1 MLGQNLTV
9 GDRILSEQ
17 TLIPQVTEDGS
28 FTFFSDEFQEKFHSQ
43 SGAKQESEGKFVLAC
58 QLAQKASQT
67 DHMCLLDICYG
78 LGYNTASALESIWL
92 VNPQCRVTLIALEL
106 DLNIPRQAIA
116 YHLLDQW
123 ADPISQWLKKLALE
137 GRVENPLLKAELLSG
152 DARLTL
158 QQVKSSAFKADAIF
172 LDPFSPPKCPQLWT
186 VEFLTL
192 LVQSLAIDGR
202 LATYSCAASV
212 RTALE
217 LAGLKF
223 GAGVQ
228 VGKRSPGTVAN
239 FTGEDLPPIS
249 DQEQEHLQT
258 RAAIAYRDPDLQ
270 DSAET
275 ILERRKAEQAKSC
288 LEPTSHWKKRW
299 LCLKNETKKRGD

>member
-1 MLGQNLTV
+1 MLGQDLS
-9 GDRILSEQ
+9 GSDRVLSEQ

-58 QLAQKASQT
+58 QLAQKAAQT
-67 DHMCLLDICYG
+67 DHLFLLDVCYG
-78 LGYNTASALESIWL
+78 LGYNSASALERIWS
-92 VNPQCRVTLIALEL
+92 VNPRCQVTLIALEL
-106 DLNIPRQAIA
+106 DLTVPRQAIA

-123 ADPISQWLKKLALE
+123 TAPISLLLRKLAEE
-137 GRVENPLLKAELLSG
+137 GKFESPLLNAELLGG

-158 QQVKSSAFKADAIF
+158 QQVNSSRSKADAIF

-192 LVQSLAIDGR
+192 LAQSLAIEGR

-212 RTALE
+212 RTALS

-228 VGKRSPGTVAN
+228 VGRRSPGTVAN
-239 FTGEDLPPIS
+239 FTGQDLPPIS
-249 DQEQEHLQT
+249 LQEQEHLQT

-275 ILERRKAEQAKSC
+275 ILERRKAEQETSD

-299 LCLKNETKKRGD
+299 LRHSSPINPK

>member
-1 MLGQNLTV
+1 MLGQDLTV

-28 FTFFSDEFQEKFHSQ
+28 FTFFSAEFQEKFHSQ

-58 QLAQKASQT
+58 QLAQKATQT
-67 DHMCLLDICYG
+67 DHLFLLDICYG
-78 LGYNTASALESIWL
+78 LGYNSASALETIWS
-92 VNPQCRVTLIALEL
+92 VNPRCKVTLIALEL
-106 DLNIPRQAIA
+106 DLNVPRQAIA

-123 ADPISQWLKKLALE
+123 ADPIPQWLKKLALE

-192 LVQSLAIDGR
+192 LAQSLAIDGR

-212 RTALE
+212 RTALS

-228 VGKRSPGTVAN
+228 VGRRSPGTVAN
-239 FTGEDLPPIS
+239 FTGQDLPPIS

-270 DSAET
+270 DSAQT
-275 ILERRKAEQAKSC
+275 ILERRKAEQETSD

-299 LCLKNETKKRGD
+299 LRHSSPINPKY

>member
-1 MLGQNLTV
+1 MDLIPSDN
-9 GDRILSEQ
+9 S
-17 TLIPQVTEDGS
+17 LIPQVTEDGS
-28 FTFFSDEFQEKFHSQ
+28 FTFFSAEFQEKFHSQ

-67 DHMCLLDICYG
+67 DHLCLLDICYG
-78 LGYNTASALESIWL
+78 LGYNSASALETIWS
-92 VNPQCRVTLIALEL
+92 VNPRCKVTLIALEL
-106 DLNIPRQAIA
+106 DLNVPRQAIA

-123 ADPISQWLKKLALE
+123 AAPIPLLLEKLAKE
-137 GRVENPLLKAELLSG
+137 GRVESPLLTAELLSG

-158 QQVKSSAFKADAIF
+158 QQVLTSGFKSDAIF

-192 LVQSLAIDGR
+192 LAQTLAPEGR

-212 RTALE
+212 RTALR

-228 VGKRSPGTVAN
+228 VGRRSPGTVAN
-239 FTGEDLPPIS
+239 FTGQDLPPIS

-258 RAAIAYRDPDLQ
+258 RAAIAYRDPDLHN
-270 DSAET
+270 SAET
-275 ILERRKAEQAKSC
+275 ILERRKAEQEKSE

-299 LCLKNETKKRGD
+299 LRHLPLLIPS

>member
-1 MLGQNLTV
+1 LG
-9 GDRILSEQ
+9 
-17 TLIPQVTEDGS
+17 
-28 FTFFSDEFQEKFHSQ
+28 
-43 SGAKQESEGKFVLAC
+43 
-58 QLAQKASQT
+58 
-67 DHMCLLDICYG
+67 
-78 LGYNTASALESIWL
+78 
-92 VNPQCRVTLIALEL
+92 
-106 DLNIPRQAIA
+106 
-116 YHLLDQW
+116 
-123 ADPISQWLKKLALE
+123 
-137 GRVENPLLKAELLSG
+137 G

-158 QQVKSSAFKADAIF
+158 QKVLESGFKADAIF

-192 LVQSLAIDGR
+192 LAQSLAIDGR

-212 RTALE
+212 RTALS

-239 FTGEDLPPIS
+239 FTGKDLPSIS
-249 DQEQEHLQT
+249 AQEQEHLQT

-288 LEPTSHWKKRW
+288 LEPTSHWKKRC

>member
-17 TLIPQVTEDGS
+17 TLTPQMTEDGS
-28 FTFFSDEFQEKFHSQ
+28 FTFFSAEFQEKFHSQ

-58 QLAQKASQT
+58 QLAQKAFQT
-67 DHMCLLDICYG
+67 DHLCLLDICYG
-78 LGYNTASALESIWL
+78 LGYNSASALERIWS
-92 VNPQCRVTLIALEL
+92 VNPHCQVTLIALEL
-106 DLNIPRQAIA
+106 DLNVPRQAIA

-123 ADPISQWLKKLALE
+123 ADPIPQWLKKLALE
-137 GRVENPLLKAELLSG
+137 GRVESPLLKAELLSG

-158 QQVKSSAFKADAIF
+158 QQVLKSGFKADAIF

-192 LVQSLAIDGR
+192 LAQSLAPEGR

-212 RTALE
+212 RTALR

-239 FTGEDLPPIS
+239 FTGKDLPPIS
-249 DQEQEHLQT
+249 LQEQEHLQT
-258 RAAIAYRDPDLQ
+258 RSAIAYRDPHLQ
-270 DSAET
+270 DSAEV
-275 ILERRKAEQAKSC
+275 ILARRKAERETSD

-299 LCLKNETKKRGD
+299 LRHSSPIAE

>member
-9 GDRILSEQ
+9 GDRVLSEQ
-17 TLIPQVTEDGS
+17 TLTPQITEDGS
-28 FTFFSDEFQEKFHSQ
+28 FTFFSAEFQEKFHSQ
-43 SGAKQESEGKFVLAC
+43 SGAKQESEGKFVVAC
-58 QLAQKASQT
+58 QLAQKAVQT
-67 DHMCLLDICYG
+67 DHLCLLDVCYG
-78 LGYNTASALESIWL
+78 LGYNSASALESIWL

-123 ADPISQWLKKLALE
+123 AAPIPLLLGKLAKE
-137 GRVENPLLKAELLSG
+137 GKVESPLLKAELLGG

-158 QQVKSSAFKADAIF
+158 QQLQSSGFKADAIF

-192 LVQSLAIDGR
+192 LAQSLAIDGR

-212 RTALE
+212 RTALS

-228 VGKRSPGTVAN
+228 VGRRSPGTVAN
-239 FTGEDLPPIS
+239 FTGQDLPPIS

-270 DSAET
+270 DPAEV
-275 ILERRKAEQAKSC
+275 ILERRKAEQAKSD

-299 LCLKNETKKRGD
+299 PCLKNKK

>member
-1 MLGQNLTV
+1 MSCDL
-9 GDRILSEQ
+9 DR
-17 TLIPQVTEDGS
+17 P
-28 FTFFSDEFQEKFHSQ
+28 K
-43 SGAKQESEGKFVLAC
+43 
-58 QLAQKASQT
+58 
-67 DHMCLLDICYG
+67 
-78 LGYNTASALESIWL
+78 
-92 VNPQCRVTLIALEL
+92 L

-123 ADPISQWLKKLALE
+123 ADPIPQWLKKLALE
-137 GRVENPLLKAELLSG
+137 GRVENPLLKAELLGG

-158 QQVKSSAFKADAIF
+158 QQFKSSGFKADAIF

-192 LVQSLAIDGR
+192 LAQSLAIEGK

-212 RTALE
+212 RTALS

-239 FTGEDLPPIS
+239 FTGKDLPPIS

-275 ILERRKAEQAKSC
+275 IVERRKAEQETSD

-299 LCLKNETKKRGD
+299 LRHSSPINPK

>member
-1 MLGQNLTV
+1 MLGQDLS
-9 GDRILSEQ
+9 GSDRVLSEQ

-28 FTFFSDEFQEKFHSQ
+28 FTFFSEEFQEKFHSQ
-43 SGAKQESEGKFVLAC
+43 SGAKQESEGKFVVAC
-58 QLAQKASQT
+58 QLSQKAAQT
-67 DHMCLLDICYG
+67 DHLGLLDICYG
-78 LGYNTASALESIWL
+78 LGYNSASALERIWL
-92 VNPQCRVTLIALEL
+92 VNPQCRVTLIALEI

-123 ADPISQWLKKLALE
+123 AAPIPLLLGKLAEE
-137 GRVENPLLKAELLSG
+137 GKVESPLLNAELLGG

-158 QQVKSSAFKADAIF
+158 QQVKSSGFKADAIF

-192 LVQSLAIDGR
+192 LAQSLAIDGR

-212 RTALE
+212 RTALS

-228 VGKRSPGTVAN
+228 VGRRSPGTVAN
-239 FTGEDLPPIS
+239 FTGQDLPPIS
-249 DQEQEHLQT
+249 LQEQEHLQT

-275 ILERRKAEQAKSC
+275 ILERRKAEQETSD

-299 LCLKNETKKRGD
+299 LRHSSPINPK

>member
-28 FTFFSDEFQEKFHSQ
+28 FTFFSTEFEEKFHSQ
-43 SGAKQESEGKFVLAC
+43 SGAKEESEGKFVLAC
-58 QLAQKASQT
+58 QLAQKAAQT
-67 DHMCLLDICYG
+67 DHLFLLDVCYG
-78 LGYNTASALESIWL
+78 LGYNTASALERIWS
-92 VNPQCRVTLIALEL
+92 VNPRCKVTLIALEL
-106 DLNIPRQAIA
+106 DLNVPRQAIA

-123 ADPISQWLKKLALE
+123 ADPIPQWLKKLALE

-158 QQVKSSAFKADAIF
+158 QQVQSSGFKADAIF

-192 LVQSLAIDGR
+192 LAQSLAIEGR

-212 RTALE
+212 RTALS

-228 VGKRSPGTVAN
+228 VGRRSPGTVAN
-239 FTGEDLPPIS
+239 FTGQDLPPIS

-275 ILERRKAEQAKSC
+275 IVERRKAEQETSD

-299 LCLKNETKKRGD
+299 LRHSSPINPKY

>member
-17 TLIPQVTEDGS
+17 TLTPQMTEDGS
-28 FTFFSDEFQEKFHSQ
+28 FTFFSAEFQEKFHSQ

-58 QLAQKASQT
+58 QLAQKAFQT
-67 DHMCLLDICYG
+67 DHLCLLDICYG
-78 LGYNTASALESIWL
+78 LGYNSASALERIWS
-92 VNPQCRVTLIALEL
+92 VNPRCQVTLIALEL
-106 DLNIPRQAIA
+106 DLNVPRQAIA

-123 ADPISQWLKKLALE
+123 ADPIPQWLKKLAKEGKLE
-137 GRVENPLLKAELLSG
+137 SPLLTAELLSG

-158 QQVKSSAFKADAIF
+158 QQVLKSGFKADAIF

-192 LVQSLAIDGR
+192 LAQSLAPEGR

-212 RTALE
+212 RTALR

-239 FTGEDLPPIS
+239 FTGKDLPPIS
-249 DQEQEHLQT
+249 LQEQEHLQT

-270 DSAET
+270 DSAEV
-275 ILERRKAEQAKSC
+275 ILARRKAEQETSK

-299 LCLKNETKKRGD
+299 LRHLSPIAE

>member
-28 FTFFSDEFQEKFHSQ
+28 FTFFSTEFEEKFHSQ
-43 SGAKQESEGKFVLAC
+43 SGAKEESEGKFVLAC
-58 QLAQKASQT
+58 QLAQKAAQT
-67 DHMCLLDICYG
+67 DHLFLLDVCYG
-78 LGYNTASALESIWL
+78 LGYNTASALERIWS
-92 VNPQCRVTLIALEL
+92 VNPRCKVTLIALEL
-106 DLNIPRQAIA
+106 DLSVPRQAIA

-123 ADPISQWLKKLALE
+123 ADPIPLLLGKLAKE
-137 GRVENPLLKAELLSG
+137 GKVESPLLKAELLGG

-158 QQVKSSAFKADAIF
+158 QQVQSSGFKADAIF

-192 LVQSLAIDGR
+192 LAQSLAIEGR

-212 RTALE
+212 RTALS

-228 VGKRSPGTVAN
+228 IGRRSPGTVAN
-239 FTGEDLPPIS
+239 FTGQDLPPIS

-270 DSAET
+270 DSAQT
-275 ILERRKAEQAKSC
+275 ILERRKAEQETSD

-299 LCLKNETKKRGD
+299 LRHSSPINPK

>member
-1 MLGQNLTV
+1 MLGQGLTV
-9 GDRILSEQ
+9 GDRVLSEQ
-17 TLIPQVTEDGS
+17 ILIPQETEDGS
-28 FTFFSDEFQEKFHSQ
+28 FTFFSGEFQEKFHSQ

-58 QLAQKASQT
+58 QLAQKAAQT
-67 DHMCLLDICYG
+67 DHLFLLDVCYG
-78 LGYNTASALESIWL
+78 LGYNSASALETIWS
-92 VNPQCRVTLIALEL
+92 VNPRCQVTLIALEL
-106 DLNIPRQAIA
+106 DLTVPRQAIA
-116 YHLLDQW
+116 HHLLDEW
-123 ADPISQWLKKLALE
+123 ADPIPQWLKKLALE
-137 GRVENPLLKAELLSG
+137 GQVENPLLKAELLSG

-158 QQVKSSAFKADAIF
+158 QKVNSSGFKADAIF

-192 LVQSLAIDGR
+192 LAQSLAIEGI

-212 RTALE
+212 RTALS

-249 DQEQEHLQT
+249 LQEQEHLQT

-270 DSAET
+270 DPAET
-275 ILERRKAEQAKSC
+275 ILERRKAEQETSD

-299 LCLKNETKKRGD
+299 LRHSSPINPK